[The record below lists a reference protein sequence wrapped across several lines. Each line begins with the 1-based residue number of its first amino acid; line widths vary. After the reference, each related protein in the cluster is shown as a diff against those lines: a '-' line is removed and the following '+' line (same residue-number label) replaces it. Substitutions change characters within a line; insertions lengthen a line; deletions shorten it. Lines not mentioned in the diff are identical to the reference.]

1 MIFIRLLLHYLVVK
15 FESQVTTF
23 SRGSVGEHRSN
34 SIEVQ
39 GHVLKFFKF

>member
-23 SRGSVGEHRSN
+23 SRGSVGVSGG
-34 SIEVQ
+34 SIEVI
-39 GHVLKFFKF
+39 V